1 MFSVS
6 QYWFATETTMISTST
21 VGLMIGLIRQSTKH
35 NYAELF
41 MDNIKIFMKTVLENK
56 TLTQI
61 YKNVKVNFFIYL
73 YTIVPCILMN
83 WDTSGTGSN
92 VIILLISI
100 LMPWYTSVVLW
111 LRFMMARPFNGLNPR
126 N

>member
-1 MFSVS
+1 
-6 QYWFATETTMISTST
+6 MISTST

-83 WDTSGTGSN
+83 
-92 VIILLISI
+92 
-100 LMPWYTSVVLW
+100 
-111 LRFMMARPFNGLNPR
+111 
-126 N
+126 